1 MKKYKISKKQS
12 RLAPIELLTKKYR
25 ILTTI
30 IKIKS
35 KNWLENKSNF
45 SKIRNKKSSNKL
57 NKIIYKNNTKL
68 KRYQLQ
74 TIITI

>member
-68 KRYQLQ
+68 KRYQLL

>member
-1 MKKYKISKKQS
+1 MKKYKINKKQS
-12 RLAPIELLTKKYR
+12 RLAPIELLTKNYR
-25 ILTTI
+25 ILTTR

-68 KRYQLQ
+68 KRYQLL

>member
-1 MKKYKISKKQS
+1 MKKYKINKKQS
-12 RLAPIELLTKKYR
+12 RLAPIELLTKNYR
-25 ILTTI
+25 ILTTR

-45 SKIRNKKSSNKL
+45 SKIRNKKNRKKL

-68 KRYQLQ
+68 TIHQLLR
-74 TIITI
+74 IITI

>member
-45 SKIRNKKSSNKL
+45 SKIRNKKNRKKL

-68 KRYQLQ
+68 TIHQLLR
-74 TIITI
+74 IITI